1 MNFETVRLGDICK
14 TNQYTYSL
22 KENWS
27 FVNYL
32 DTGNITKNKID
43 EIQYIDLLSEKLPS
57 RAKRKVKYN
66 SIIFSTVRPNQLHYG
81 IIKHQPDNF
90 LVSTGFTVI
99 DINEKK
105 ANANFLFYLLTQS
118 EYIQHLQAIAEQS
131 TSAYPSI
138 KPSDIEDLIIKIPDV
153 VIQQKI
159 SSILSA
165 IDDKIE
171 LNNKINANLEQQA
184 QAIFKSWFVDFAP
197 FGGVMPDDWH
207 IGKLFEISDI
217 TMGQSPKGTSYNEKG
232 IGMLFFQ
239 GRTDFGNRFPKIR
252 MYTTEPKRTAE
263 KGDILLSVR
272 APVGDLNIATQKCC
286 IGRGLASIRSK
297 FNHSSFLFYTV
308 FNLKSQFDMF
318 NGEGTVFG
326 SINQK
331 ALKEMSVII
340 PKQKIIDEF
349 ERIVS
354 PIDNVIKNNF
364 DEICYLS
371 ELRDTLLPK
380 LMNGEIDVSQT
391 KI

>member
-1 MNFETVRLGDICK
+1 MKYKLSQICD
-14 TNQYTYSL
+14 
-22 KENWS
+22 
-27 FVNYL
+27 F
-32 DTGNITKNKID
+32 ITEKID
-43 EIQYIDLLSEKLPS
+43 VEKLKNENLIVTYISTENMLPNKNGVVMPTS
-57 RAKRKVKYN
+57 IPKNGKVTAYKKNDILVSNIRPYFKKIWFAEHNGGCSNDVLVFRAK
-66 SIIFSTVRPNQLHYG
+66 
-81 IIKHQPDNF
+81 DNISSGF
-90 LVSTGFTVI
+90 LYYILADDSFFDYATKTAKGTKMPRG
-99 DINEKK
+99 DKK
-105 ANANFLFYLLTQS
+105 AIMEYEILKTDFITQKKYATILWLLDKK
-118 EYIQHLQAIAEQS
+118 IA
-131 TSAYPSI
+131 
-138 KPSDIEDLIIKIPDV
+138 
-153 VIQQKI
+153 
-159 SSILSA
+159 
-165 IDDKIE
+165 

-184 QAIFKSWFVDFAP
+184 QAIFKSWFVDFEP
-197 FGGVMPDDWH
+197 FGSVMPDDWH